1 MGITYYLML
10 PFTWLLNF
18 FYGIFNSYGIA
29 LIFFTLV
36 VTVILFPLSLKG
48 KRSMIQMN
56 MLSGQMQKL
65 QKQYA
70 KNQQKYNEEVQKLY
84 EREGVSPMGGC
95 LWSLIP
101 MFILFPLYAIIRQ
114 PIKYMMG
121 VAADQMALIARA
133 LNWDTVAVA
142 NKWITQEAVTKAIED
157 AGQNY
162 IACFNPAGYDQLHLA
177 SMITESNLSTAQAAV
192 GEGGAGIFPI
202 NFNFLGIDLSATP
215 QLKFWEN
222 GLSWASIGLFLIP
235 VLVVVT
241 SLISSMV
248 SMKTN
253 QLNNSQ
259 QGQNSQNKTMMIVSS
274 LMMVWFSFIMP
285 AGMGIYIVA
294 NSAFR
299 MVQDVICNKLLKK
312 DYEKAEEARKQRE
325 IEEKEEEKRLR
336 REKAEQ
342 RAREAEEARKNKG
355 KKKPKAE
362 EEDDKMS
369 PEQKAASRVG
379 MRAYARGRSY
389 DPNRYGGV
397 TPYHDGQATIETKPL
412 ELTEGPAPEDTAA
425 PEEETPLTPV
435 DEPPK
440 TPTDR
445 DPWDDQTKE

>member
-10 PFTWLLNF
+10 PFTWLLKF

-48 KRSMIQMN
+48 KKGMIQMN

-70 KNQQKYNEEVQKLY
+70 NNQQKYNEEVQKLY
-84 EREGVSPMGGC
+84 EKEGVSPMGGC
-95 LWSLIP
+95 LWSMLP
-101 MFILFPLYAIIRQ
+101 MFILFPLYAIIRR
-114 PIKYMMG
+114 PLKYWLG
-121 VAADQMALIARA
+121 LTD
-133 LNWDTVAVA
+133 AVIGT
-142 NKWITQEAVTKAIED
+142 ITTAVT
-157 AGQNY
+157 
-162 IACFNPAGYDQLHLA
+162 
-177 SMITESNLSTAQAAV
+177 
-192 GEGGAGIFPI
+192 GAGLELNSGYPEISIASAFYKDPNMLTVGKAAAEGAELYGI
-202 NFNFLGIDLSATP
+202 NFDFLGIDLSATP
-215 QLKFWEN
+215 TLKFWEN

-235 VLVVVT
+235 VLVVAT

-253 QLNNSQ
+253 QLNNQ
-259 QGQNSQNKTMMIVSS
+259 QGQNSQNKSMMIVSS

-285 AGMGIYIVA
+285 AGMGVYIVA

-299 MVQDVICNKLLKK
+299 MVQDVISNKLLKK
-312 DYEKAEEARKQRE
+312 DYEKAEAARKQRE

-355 KKKPKAE
+355 KKKPKV
-362 EEDDKMS
+362 EEDEEKLS

-379 MRAYARGRSY
+379 MRTYARGRAY

-397 TPYHDGQATIETKPL
+397 TPYHDGEATIETKTPA
-412 ELTEGPAPEDTAA
+412 LTEGPAPEDA
-425 PEEETPLTPV
+425 TPAVPV
-435 DEPPK
+435 DEAK

-445 DPWDDQTKE
+445 DPWDDKTKE